1 MIRTE
6 EENRA
11 GLGDGREIWFDGQR
25 VQDVT
30 VHPAFNRIGGLVGFM
45 FSPILRF
52 ASRPYAGRRSI
63 ARRTFSKEFV
73 SFARGAGRFRPRY
86 WDPGVLEISLER
98 HVPGRGSGPPIVGP
112 FRCSRLW

>member
-11 GLGDGREIWFDGQR
+11 GLGDGREIWIDGER

-63 ARRTFSKEFV
+63 ARGTFSKEFLITH
-73 SFARGAGRFRPRY
+73 
-86 WDPGVLEISLER
+86 DPQ
-98 HVPGRGSGPPIVGP
+98 PI
-112 FRCSRLW
+112 

>member
-11 GLGDGREIWFDGQR
+11 GLGDGREIWIDGER

-30 VHPAFNRIGGLVGFM
+30 VHPVFNRTGGLVGFM

-52 ASRPYAGRRSI
+52 ASRQYAGRRSI
-63 ARRTFSKEFV
+63 ARRAFSKEFV

-86 WDPGVLEISLER
+86 WDQMCWRLAW
-98 HVPGRGSGPPIVGP
+98 SGMFQAAGQG
-112 FRCSRLW
+112 CQ

>member
-11 GLGDGREIWFDGQR
+11 GLGDGREIWIDGER

-45 FSPILRF
+45 FSPILR
-52 ASRPYAGRRSI
+52 SPAGPMR
-63 ARRTFSKEFV
+63 
-73 SFARGAGRFRPRY
+73 AG
-86 WDPGVLEISLER
+86 GV
-98 HVPGRGSGPPIVGP
+98 
-112 FRCSRLW
+112 